1 MYIYLSYIDHS
12 IHPRSLSL
20 YDFYT
25 TSFTENIAFIQQPKQ
40 QTSLS
45 SPDSFHTAPTSLEN
59 SPKQMPLQLEEH
71 HVIDRRPP
79 ASVNFNDAIEHI
91 QMRRAQEQMS
101 IDGRDFV
108 MLVKVSFLSHLL

>member
-1 MYIYLSYIDHS
+1 M
-12 IHPRSLSL
+12 

-25 TSFTENIAFIQQPKQ
+25 SSFTENIAFIQPPKQ

-45 SPDSFHTAPTSLEN
+45 SPDSFHTPPTSMEN
-59 SPKQMPLQLEEH
+59 SPKKMPLEEH

-79 ASVNFNDAIEHI
+79 ASVNFNEAIEHI